1 MIKLFV
7 SDMDGTLLNAEH
19 MISDKTAAAVRKL
32 EEAGIEFVI
41 ATGRTY
47 ASAKPLLQMHNIQGE
62 MINLNGAAI
71 YSDSGELVHSIPLNS
86 QIIQDMFTY
95 LNEANINYSLMTARE
110 FYTHDVEGFLNRMTR
125 FFDEQ
130 TVEIL
135 TDIHTKSA
143 DSSDAQF
150 LADMDFLRDLKDYT
164 LTHHNPPLKLMVLSP
179 DTRELEAFRDRFE
192 ENPLIDITSSSPD
205 NLEITSHLAQKG
217 LAVENYAAKRGY
229 SMDEVLTIGDSLND
243 RSMLQMAGHSYAM
256 ANASAEVK
264 AMAKEIAPSHR
275 EDGVAWVIEQILA
288 N

>member
-32 EEAGIEFVI
+32 EEAGIEFMI

>member
-1 MIKLFV
+1 
-7 SDMDGTLLNAEH
+7 MDGTLLNAEH

>member
-32 EEAGIEFVI
+32 EEAGIEFMI

-47 ASAKPLLQMHNIQGE
+47 ASAKPLLQMHNIQSE

-110 FYTHDVEGFLNRMTR
+110 FYTHDVEGFLKRMTR

-179 DTRELEAFRDRFE
+179 DTRELEAFRNRFE